1 MVKTREG
8 GKGEDV
14 ALHVYNKFQK
24 FVLYKF
30 VFFTNSQD
38 SFRKYLKSINVNF

>member
-1 MVKTREG
+1 MVKTR
-8 GKGEDV
+8 KGEGDVV

-30 VFFTNSQD
+30 VFWQMHNLISEN
-38 SFRKYLKSINVNF
+38 I

>member
-30 VFFTNSQD
+30 VFLQIPKTVSEN
-38 SFRKYLKSINVNF
+38 I